1 MGFEGGPRAKCASSL
16 ANAETIS
23 LAVAA
28 ASAGHKKGVKGTKAH
43 RQCKRHHQTVGLTR
57 RIVNAA
63 ERQNLRHFAVQRNA
77 DAHTRGRRSCFL
89 NLARSLRQ
97 GRRIDGMRT
106 GPATSAGD
114 PARAAQRRRF
124 LLRCAPLTHCNTCYT
139 SSVILGLGVS
149 PIRRR
154 EFIALLGSGVAGW
167 PLAVRAQQTLP
178 VVGLLHYAS
187 PDTFAHIAEAV
198 RRGLK
203 EAGHVEG

>member
-1 MGFEGGPRAKCASSL
+1 MQAPSSNGRTDE
-16 ANAETIS
+16 ANC
-23 LAVAA
+23 
-28 ASAGHKKGVKGTKAH
+28 
-43 RQCKRHHQTVGLTR
+43 Q
-57 RIVNAA
+57 
-63 ERQNLRHFAVQRNA
+63 
-77 DAHTRGRRSCFL
+77 RGREAEPTPLCRAEECGRAHSRPSILLFD
-89 NLARSLRQ
+89 LARSLRQ

-124 LLRCAPLTHCNTCYT
+124 LLRCAPLTHCTTCYT

-149 PIRRR
+149 PMRRR